1 MQSKIFTPQTL
12 TTTITFTNPLC
23 FVFGL
28 WIIVLFFPCASIF
41 IEALK
46 SGILEILSI
55 CIAFL
60 MFGVLPYILCV
71 EFFKARWR
79 AVTFEL
85 KEKEIK
91 ETSTFLGFAEKT
103 LQYKNIKQVELTQG
117 LIQRALDIGDVVVT
131 TQATAQHA
139 DIQLFNLKEYKEV
152 YEFLLAKLSQN
163 DAA

>member
-1 MQSKIFTPQTL
+1 
-12 TTTITFTNPLC
+12 
-23 FVFGL
+23 
-28 WIIVLFFPCASIF
+28 
-41 IEALK
+41 
-46 SGILEILSI
+46 
-55 CIAFL
+55 

>member
-1 MQSKIFTPQTL
+1 MKSQVVKPRILLPSLCLADPICFLLLIWFFICFFSIIKELDIFSLLTIFLIGVVPYLLYVKIL
-12 TTTITFTNPLC
+12 
-23 FVFGL
+23 
-28 WIIVLFFPCASIF
+28 A
-41 IEALK
+41 
-46 SGILEILSI
+46 
-55 CIAFL
+55 
-60 MFGVLPYILCV
+60 
-71 EFFKARWR
+71 ARWR

-139 DIQLFNLKEYKEV
+139 DIQLSTLKNTRRYMS
-152 YEFLLAKLSQN
+152 FCWQN
-163 DAA
+163 